1 MNMCPILF
9 LHFSTVGLELQR
21 NILQNSSAMSAWY
34 NILLSDC
41 TMKEVYCDMDGSNCD
56 GIGGWTR
63 IALANMTEPGFLSW
77 RARERTTISNG
88 IITCGSDITLKN

>member
-21 NILQNSSAMSAWY
+21 NILQKLISHVWY

-41 TMKEVYCDMDGSNCD
+41 TMKEVYCDMDGT
-56 GIGGWTR
+56 GGWTR
-63 IALANMTEPGFLSW
+63 IALVNMTEPGATCPGGF
-77 RARERTTISNG
+77 AEQTTISNG